1 MKHSYVVVLASLC
14 LLTSGCTHVATV
26 QLMPRTSGK
35 TYMGEVVGKKDL
47 GQLFINIDGE
57 VFSGLLVET
66 SPSKMFDMNI
76 RSFGVTDMSTKWF
89 TSDKGVK
96 YIKGLL
102 QSNTGHGLRCEF
114 ATNRN
119 GSATG
124 VCIMDDGTIYDAI
137 WVKK

>member
-1 MKHSYVVVLASLC
+1 MKCNYVVVIAATC
-14 LLTSGCTHVATV
+14 LLSSCTHVAVV
-26 QLMPRTSGK
+26 QFMPRVSGQ
-35 TYMGEVVGKKDL
+35 TYMGEVIGKQDL
-47 GQLFINIDGE
+47 AQLFVNIDGE
-57 VFSGLLVET
+57 VYSGLLVET

-89 TSDKGVK
+89 TADKGVK
-96 YIKGLL
+96 YIKGLC
-102 QSNTGHGLRCEF
+102 QSNTGKGLRVEF

-124 VCIMDDGTIYDAI
+124 VAIMDDGSIYDAI